1 MTWTL
6 PAPTTTAAAALAL
19 CAGALVSACG
29 SSPPPPPYLHLA
41 PDDQLP
47 GPWPQAAAPGPA
59 GGPTLALATARAA
72 PQAWR
77 LLPPVTLPA
86 ALDREAVMVATAPGQ
101 WVHWQ
106 GLRWSEPL
114 RDALP
119 RVLATEL
126 SAARGAPVWSA
137 RAWPDAPSGAA
148 MPRPR
153 SLRVAV
159 LGWEASLPQAAV
171 LLSAQ
176 WQLGPEESVGARA
189 GSGAAQGPG
198 QREGQV
204 LGPQQ
209 GQLQSQPQG
218 QFQAQ
223 PQDPAQGLLQGQVQ
237 VRVPWPDAT
246 PAGLVQAQRQALKA
260 LAQGLVADVARTP
273 LAQPRAQP

>member
-6 PAPTTTAAAALAL
+6 PAPSTAAALAL
-19 CAGALVSACG
+19 CAGALLSACG

-59 GGPTLALATARAA
+59 GGLPLASATARAA
-72 PQAWR
+72 TQAWR
-77 LLPPVTLPA
+77 LLPPVSLPA

-176 WQLGPEESVGARA
+176 WQLGPEEGVGARA

-198 QREGQV
+198 QKEGQV
-204 LGPQQ
+204 LGP
-209 GQLQSQPQG
+209 LQSPLQG

-260 LAQGLVADVARTP
+260 LAQGLVADVARTS